1 MEILSRAGRPACFH
15 SGTISRGILA
25 VIAAAGLILPAV
37 SADAADSIVGKWVGT
52 LYQQPAASS
61 SSYPGEFVL
70 TSPTSGTSRY
80 PSLNCGGNL
89 SGDESGGVY
98 RFRESIVQGRAT
110 ATTGGCIDGNIEMI
124 VSGNTMTL
132 RWSGSWNGQ
141 SYLVTGTLRRIDEIR
156 ASWSPGHWKP
166 IGSQEVI
173 LPPGGCYTTWTCQA
187 GSPDAPIMRSND
199 SQVLT
204 TKSQRTKGTCG
215 MTDNPKECGV
225 CLGANEPMERCMYC
239 VQPPGCSDPNLGTRT
254 REAMGC
260 CPAR

>member
-37 SADAADSIVGKWVGT
+37 PADAADSIVGKWVGT

-110 ATTGGCIDGNIEMI
+110 ATTGGCIDGNI
-124 VSGNTMTL
+124 VS
-132 RWSGSWNGQ
+132 
-141 SYLVTGTLRRIDEIR
+141 
-156 ASWSPGHWKP
+156 
-166 IGSQEVI
+166 
-173 LPPGGCYTTWTCQA
+173 
-187 GSPDAPIMRSND
+187 
-199 SQVLT
+199 
-204 TKSQRTKGTCG
+204 
-215 MTDNPKECGV
+215 
-225 CLGANEPMERCMYC
+225 
-239 VQPPGCSDPNLGTRT
+239 
-254 REAMGC
+254 
-260 CPAR
+260 